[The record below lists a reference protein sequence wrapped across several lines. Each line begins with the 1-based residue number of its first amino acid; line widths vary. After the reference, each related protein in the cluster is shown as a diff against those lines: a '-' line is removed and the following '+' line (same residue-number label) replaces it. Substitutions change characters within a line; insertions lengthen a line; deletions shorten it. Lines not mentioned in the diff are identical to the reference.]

1 MNTVAAFW
9 GQLGEV
15 QVAALP
21 PLVVMQVWLRLGWGL
36 VLTALLV
43 LAWGRVGGTQAGVS
57 RMGVRRVLVVAVLLW
72 CALPGA
78 SSPAYWLG
86 LAFQAPSLSAG
97 ALALLVLLRAGLA
110 GQAPVVHARETL
122 VQARRWAGAAVLL
135 GWALLL
141 DTFALWPLALY
152 PWGFGVLVWVV
163 LLAVAWLPWAWGGG
177 ALRGHAAGVWL
188 SGALLAFAALRLP
201 SGNVWDAMLDP
212 WLWGLAHVV
221 VLQEICFRYKKQSG
235 LRLIDGG

>member
-15 QVAALP
+15 QAAALP

-36 VLTALLV
+36 VLAALLM
-43 LAWGRVGGTQAGVS
+43 LAWARLGGQPTGAARTRVRQIS
-57 RMGVRRVLVVAVLLW
+57 VLAVLLW

-78 SSPAYWLG
+78 WSPAYWLG

-110 GQAPVVHARETL
+110 GQAPVVVAGETL
-122 VQARRWAGAAVLL
+122 AQARRWASAAVLL

-152 PWGFGVLVWVV
+152 PWGFGVGAGLVV
-163 LLAVAWLPWAWGGG
+163 LAVAWLPWAWGGG
-177 ALRGHAAGVWL
+177 ALRRHAASGWWT
-188 SGALLAFAALRLP
+188 GALLAFAALRLP

-212 WLWGLAHVV
+212 WLWGLAHGVA
-221 VLQEICFRYKKQSG
+221 LQEIRGCYKK
-235 LRLIDGG
+235 